1 MRLIIIQLQ
10 RQSLLIFGRF
20 SSVKNYS
27 PIHIF
32 PLEDRRMTL
41 ASMHPMFQVSISFC
55 HHSSPNLFGKSMFTY
70 SFTCQVEVVVSA
82 ESKLHSRNCKIHWNL
97 EVSARVP
104 RLESNYVSTCKI
116 ATTVFC
122 DRQFLERPSLWLME
136 TLQSTFLWS
145 AQKTNFLT
153 TKMAFGRC

>member
-70 SFTCQVEVVVSA
+70 STTCQVEVVVSA
-82 ESKLHSRNCKIHWNL
+82 SRSCI
-97 EVSARVP
+97 V
-104 RLESNYVSTCKI
+104 KI
-116 ATTVFC
+116 ARFIGIWKCLLECQDWSPTM
-122 DRQFLERPSLWLME
+122 FLRAKLLPLYFVIDSFWRGLHYD
-136 TLQSTFLWS
+136 
-145 AQKTNFLT
+145 
-153 TKMAFGRC
+153 